1 MPFLSSRLFAHAML
15 AFTALIWGT
24 TFVFQT
30 TGMVDVGAM
39 GFQFYRFLAGAIA
52 LLPLAYIEYRKH
64 GFFINDDDG
73 ADHALSNKQLI
84 WGSIGLGVVMFT
96 GSALQQISLH
106 TASVAN
112 VAYLTTLYVPLVPV
126 FGLLL
131 FGIHLPWS
139 RWLAVAVFMIGSW
152 LMTGADLSTIT
163 PGDWIVLIGAVFWA
177 FHIMLVGALVNRRK
191 IPFQLAFLQTIITA
205 ILSLIVF
212 VMVDTIDLALAY
224 AVLPDI
230 LFAGVLSIALGFTLQ
245 LIAQENCSSSAAA
258 IILSLEGM
266 FAAFAGWILLDQ
278 SMTVMAVIGA
288 GIIMIAVLLV
298 ELSPVRQSP
307 SPSSSPSSSSSSSP
321 SSS

>member
-30 TGMVDVGAM
+30 TGMKDVGAM

-52 LLPLAYIEYRKH
+52 LLPLAIIEYRRH
-64 GFFINDDDG
+64 GFFLAKDASDQR
-73 ADHALSNKQLI
+73 LSNTQLF
-84 WGSIGLGVVMFT
+84 WGAIGLGVLMFT

-152 LMTGADLSTIT
+152 LMTGADFSTIT
-163 PGDWIVLIGAVFWA
+163 PGDWIVLLGAVFWA
-177 FHIMLVGALVNRRK
+177 FHIMLVGALVVRRE
-191 IPFQLAFLQTIITA
+191 IPFQLAFLQTFITA

-212 VMVDTIDLALAY
+212 VMIDTIDLSLAK

-245 LIAQENCSSSAAA
+245 LIAQKNCSSSAAA

-266 FAAFAGWILLDQ
+266 FAAFAGWILLEQ
-278 SMTVMAVIGA
+278 SMTVMAIIGA
-288 GIIMIAVLLV
+288 IIIMIAVLLV
-298 ELSPVRQSP
+298 ELSPVRQS
-307 SPSSSPSSSSSSSP
+307 SS
-321 SSS
+321 

>member
-30 TGMVDVGAM
+30 TGMKDVGAM

-52 LLPLAYIEYRKH
+52 LLPLAIIEFRRH
-64 GFFINDDDG
+64 GFFLSKDASDQR
-73 ADHALSNKQLI
+73 LSNTQLF
-84 WGSIGLGVVMFT
+84 WGAIGLGVLMFT

-152 LMTGADLSTIT
+152 LMTGADFSTIT
-163 PGDWIVLIGAVFWA
+163 PGDWIVLLGAVFWA
-177 FHIMLVGALVNRRK
+177 FHIMLVGALVVRRE
-191 IPFQLAFLQTIITA
+191 IPFQLAFLQTFITA
-205 ILSLIVF
+205 ILSLNVF
-212 VMVDTIDLALAY
+212 VMIDTIDLSLAK

-245 LIAQENCSSSAAA
+245 LIAQKNCSSSAAA

-266 FAAFAGWILLDQ
+266 FAAFAGWILLEQ
-278 SMTVMAVIGA
+278 SMTVMAIIGA
-288 GIIMIAVLLV
+288 IIIMIAVLLV
-298 ELSPVRQSP
+298 ELSPVRQS
-307 SPSSSPSSSSSSSP
+307 SS
-321 SSS
+321 

>member
-30 TGMVDVGAM
+30 TGMKDVGAM

-52 LLPLAYIEYRKH
+52 LLPLAIIEYRRH
-64 GFFINDDDG
+64 GFFWAKD
-73 ADHALSNKQLI
+73 ASDHRLSNSQLF
-84 WGSIGLGVVMFT
+84 WGAIGLGGLMFT

-152 LMTGADLSTIT
+152 LMTGADFSTIT
-163 PGDWIVLIGAVFWA
+163 PGDWIVLLGAVFWA
-177 FHIMLVGALVNRRK
+177 FHIMLVGALVVRRE
-191 IPFQLAFLQTIITA
+191 IPFQLAFLQTFITA

-212 VMVDTIDLALAY
+212 VMIDTIDLSLAK

-245 LIAQENCSSSAAA
+245 LIAQKNCSSSAAA

-266 FAAFAGWILLDQ
+266 FAAFAGWILLEQ
-278 SMTVMAVIGA
+278 SMTVMAIIGA
-288 GIIMIAVLLV
+288 IIIMIAVLLV
-298 ELSPVRQSP
+298 ELSPARQS
-307 SPSSSPSSSSSSSP
+307 SS
-321 SSS
+321 

>member
-30 TGMVDVGAM
+30 TGMKDVGAM

-52 LLPLAYIEYRKH
+52 LLPLAIIEYRRH
-64 GFFINDDDG
+64 GFFLSKDASDQR
-73 ADHALSNKQLI
+73 LSNTQLF
-84 WGSIGLGVVMFT
+84 WGAIGLGVLMFT

-152 LMTGADLSTIT
+152 LMTGADFSTIT
-163 PGDWIVLIGAVFWA
+163 PGDWIVLLGAVFWA
-177 FHIMLVGALVNRRK
+177 FHIMLVGALVVRRE
-191 IPFQLAFLQTIITA
+191 IPFQLAFLQTFITA

-212 VMVDTIDLALAY
+212 VMIDTIDLSLAK

-245 LIAQENCSSSAAA
+245 LIAQKNCSSSAAA

-266 FAAFAGWILLDQ
+266 FAAFAGWILLEQ
-278 SMTVMAVIGA
+278 SMTVMAIIGA
-288 GIIMIAVLLV
+288 IIIMIAVLLV
-298 ELSPVRQSP
+298 ELSPVRQS
-307 SPSSSPSSSSSSSP
+307 SS
-321 SSS
+321 

>member
-39 GFQFYRFLAGAIA
+39 GFQFYRFLAGSIA
-52 LLPLAYIEYRKH
+52 LLPLAIIEYRRH
-64 GFFINDDDG
+64 GFFLHKDVSDNAI
-73 ADHALSNKQLI
+73 SNKQLI
-84 WGSIGLGVVMFT
+84 WGSIGLGVFMFT

-139 RWLAVAVFMIGSW
+139 RWLAVAVFMTGSW
-152 LMTGADLSTIT
+152 LMTGADFSTIT
-163 PGDWIVLIGAVFWA
+163 PGDWIVLLGAVFWA
-177 FHIMLVGALVNRRK
+177 FHIMLVGALVNRRG
-191 IPFQLAFLQTIITA
+191 IPFQLAFLQTFITA
-205 ILSLIVF
+205 VLSFIVF
-212 VMVDTIDLALAY
+212 VVIDTIHLALAM

-245 LIAQENCSSSAAA
+245 LIAQKNCSSSAAA

-266 FAAFAGWILLDQ
+266 FAAFAGWILLEQ
-278 SMTVMAVIGA
+278 GMTVMAVIGA
-288 GIIMIAVLLV
+288 IIIMVAVLLV
-298 ELSPVRQSP
+298 ELSPVRQS
-307 SPSSSPSSSSSSSP
+307 SS
-321 SSS
+321 

>member
-1 MPFLSSRLFAHAML
+1 MPIRSSRLFAHAML

-39 GFQFYRFLAGAIA
+39 GFQFYRFLAGSIA
-52 LLPLAYIEYRKH
+52 LLPLAILEYRKH
-64 GFFINDDDG
+64 GFFPKNDD
-73 ADHALSNKQLI
+73 ASSNQLSHKQLI
-84 WGSIGLGVVMFT
+84 WGSLGLGVFMFT

-152 LMTGADLSTIT
+152 LMTGADFSTIT
-163 PGDWIVLIGAVFWA
+163 PGDWIVLLGSVFWA
-177 FHIMLVGALVNRRK
+177 FHIMLVGALVIRRE
-191 IPFQLAFLQTIITA
+191 IPFQLAFLQTFITA

-212 VMVDTIDLALAY
+212 VMIDTIDLSLAM

-245 LIAQENCSSSAAA
+245 LIAQKNCSSSAAA

-278 SMTVMAVIGA
+278 GMTWMAIIGA
-288 GIIMIAVLLV
+288 GIIMIAILLV
-298 ELSPVRQSP
+298 ELSPARQS
-307 SPSSSPSSSSSSSP
+307 SS
-321 SSS
+321 

>member
-30 TGMVDVGAM
+30 TGMKDVGAM

-52 LLPLAYIEYRKH
+52 LLPLAIIEYRRH
-64 GFFINDDDG
+64 GFFLAKDASDQR
-73 ADHALSNKQLI
+73 LSNTLLF
-84 WGSIGLGVVMFT
+84 WGAIGLGVLMFT

-152 LMTGADLSTIT
+152 LMTGADFSTIT
-163 PGDWIVLIGAVFWA
+163 PGDWIVLLGAVFWA
-177 FHIMLVGALVNRRK
+177 FHIMLVGALVVRRE
-191 IPFQLAFLQTIITA
+191 IPFQLAFLQTFITA

-212 VMVDTIDLALAY
+212 VMIDTIDLSLAK

-245 LIAQENCSSSAAA
+245 LIAQKNCSSSAAA

-266 FAAFAGWILLDQ
+266 FAAFAGWILLEQ
-278 SMTVMAVIGA
+278 SMTVMAIIGA
-288 GIIMIAVLLV
+288 IIIMIAVLLV
-298 ELSPVRQSP
+298 ELSPVRQS
-307 SPSSSPSSSSSSSP
+307 SS
-321 SSS
+321 

>member
-30 TGMVDVGAM
+30 TGMKDVGAM

-52 LLPLAYIEYRKH
+52 LLPLAIIEFRRH
-64 GFFINDDDG
+64 GFFLSKDASDQR
-73 ADHALSNKQLI
+73 LSNTQLF
-84 WGSIGLGVVMFT
+84 WGAIGLGVLMFT

-152 LMTGADLSTIT
+152 LMTGADFSTIT
-163 PGDWIVLIGAVFWA
+163 PGDWIVLLGAVFWA
-177 FHIMLVGALVNRRK
+177 FHIMLVGALVVRRE
-191 IPFQLAFLQTIITA
+191 IPFQLAFLQTFITA

-212 VMVDTIDLALAY
+212 VMIDTIDLSLAK

-245 LIAQENCSSSAAA
+245 LIAQKNCSSSAAA

-266 FAAFAGWILLDQ
+266 FAAFAGWILLEQ
-278 SMTVMAVIGA
+278 SMTVMAIIGA
-288 GIIMIAVLLV
+288 IIIMIAVLLV
-298 ELSPVRQSP
+298 ELSPVRQS
-307 SPSSSPSSSSSSSP
+307 SS
-321 SSS
+321 

>member
-15 AFTALIWGT
+15 AFTAIIWGT

-39 GFQFYRFLAGAIA
+39 GFQFYRFLAGSIA
-52 LLPLAYIEYRKH
+52 LLPLAIIEYRRH
-64 GFFINDDDG
+64 GFFLHKYVSDNAI
-73 ADHALSNKQLI
+73 SNKQLI
-84 WGSIGLGVVMFT
+84 WGSIGLGVFMFT

-139 RWLAVAVFMIGSW
+139 RWLAVAVFMNGSW
-152 LMTGADLSTIT
+152 LMTGADFSTIT
-163 PGDWIVLIGAVFWA
+163 PGDWIVLLGAVFWA
-177 FHIMLVGALVNRRK
+177 FHIMLVGALVNRRG
-191 IPFQLAFLQTIITA
+191 IPFQLAFLQTFITA
-205 ILSLIVF
+205 VLSFIVF
-212 VMVDTIDLALAY
+212 VVIDTIDLALAM

-245 LIAQENCSSSAAA
+245 LIAQKNCSSSAAA

-266 FAAFAGWILLDQ
+266 FAAFAGWILLEQ
-278 SMTVMAVIGA
+278 GMTVMAVIGA
-288 GIIMIAVLLV
+288 IIIMVAVLLV
-298 ELSPVRQSP
+298 ELSPVQQ
-307 SPSSSPSSSSSSSP
+307 SSS
-321 SSS
+321 